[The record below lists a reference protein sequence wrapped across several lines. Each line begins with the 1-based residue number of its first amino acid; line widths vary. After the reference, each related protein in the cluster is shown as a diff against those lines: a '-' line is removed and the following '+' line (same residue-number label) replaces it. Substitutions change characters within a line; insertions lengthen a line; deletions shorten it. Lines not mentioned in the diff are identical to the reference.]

1 MYYNNGFESTYE
13 ELVSFYPAFYRDVLE
28 MKAILE
34 ANGRVCD
41 TVIDTINGIL
51 ENAFVNSADEATISR
66 LEAFLNVT
74 PTAGSSLE
82 ERRRLVYSF
91 FVGFGKMSASKI
103 KETIRALTGAD
114 SSVSFEETDDAG
126 NNSLIIEFERGEN
139 PEISLDD
146 INTVLSRKIPAHV
159 AYETYLK
166 YKPAMIVNT
175 KEILKNYVVNNVM
188 CGTALSG
195 TI

>member
-1 MYYNNGFESTYE
+1 MYYNNGFASTYE
-13 ELVSFYPAFYRDVLE
+13 EFVSFYPAFYRDVLE

-74 PTAGSSLE
+74 PTTESSLE

-114 SSVSFEETDDAG
+114 SSVSLEAIDDAG
-126 NNSLIIEFERGEN
+126 NNSLIIEFERGKN
-139 PEISLDD
+139 PEINLDD
-146 INTVLSRKIPAHV
+146 INTVLSRKIPAHI
-159 AYETYLK
+159 AYETFLK
-166 YKPAMIVNT
+166 YTSSLIVET
-175 KEILKNYVVNNVM
+175 KDVVKNYVVNNVM
-188 CGTALSG
+188 CGTTLAG
-195 TI
+195 II